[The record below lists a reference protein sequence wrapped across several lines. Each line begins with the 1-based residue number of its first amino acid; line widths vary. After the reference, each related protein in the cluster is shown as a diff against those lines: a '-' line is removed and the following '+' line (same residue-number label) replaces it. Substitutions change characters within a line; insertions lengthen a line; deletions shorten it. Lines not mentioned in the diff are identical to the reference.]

1 LDVIK
6 LKFQFRQNIKIKVAS
21 LVAYL
26 VTMFVPSQCI
36 DADIQKLNIETH
48 VQRNKILTVYC
59 STYVRLVDKKNWDKN
74 DNYSNRNLAN
84 LHRLIQACE
93 QIG

>member
-1 LDVIK
+1 
-6 LKFQFRQNIKIKVAS
+6 
-21 LVAYL
+21 
-26 VTMFVPSQCI
+26 MF
-36 DADIQKLNIETH
+36 
-48 VQRNKILTVYC
+48 
-59 STYVRLVDKKNWDKN
+59 YVRLVDKKNWDKN